1 MKIWIHLWMIF
12 HMLAKICHMKLIK
25 DKLSGSLNRMAN
37 HLTVGFF
44 VFFWAFWA
52 TLSWA
57 FCWVPLS
64 LLTTFLS
71 PCFLAIAAFF
81 LYLIYLIA
89 YSASAFLS
97 SGLAVF
103 IFLIASK
110 VTPSIALSILRALA
124 LLALPVSDS
133 LIFLW
138 SLLQAVVHLSLW
150 ALSFLCQWGIYLRLK
165 FLVLLER
172 YKKGLPSLATYLIPF
187 PGYIFHSLNV
197 QSSVLITIMLKNY

>member
-1 MKIWIHLWMIF
+1 MVFL
-12 HMLAKICHMKLIK
+12 L
-25 DKLSGSLNRMAN
+25 
-37 HLTVGFF
+37 

-52 TLSWA
+52 ALSWA
-57 FCWVPLS
+57 FCWVALS

-71 PCFLAIAAFF
+71 PCFLAMAAFF
-81 LYLIYLIA
+81 LYLIYLMA

-103 IFLIASK
+103 IFFIASR
-110 VTPSIALSILRALA
+110 VTPSMALSILRALA
-124 LLALPVSDS
+124 LLAFPASDT

-150 ALSFLCQWGIYLRLK
+150 ALSFLSQCKMYLRPK
-165 FLVLLER
+165 FLVLFER
-172 YKKGLPSLATYLIPF
+172 YKKGLPSLATYLTPF